1 MADQPSL
8 RPLRLPRLLEPA
20 QLEPLLDDEHL
31 LIVDLCS
38 DALYPRTHIPGAVHV
53 SPGELMS
60 GEPPA
65 AGRLP
70 SVARLNALFSRLG
83 LAPDTQVVAY
93 DDEGGGWAGRL
104 IWTLDV
110 IGHPRWSYL
119 NGGMVAWQAEGH
131 PLTSAL
137 PTRQSTDVHVRLNP
151 EPIAEAEDIL
161 ARLGTDAF
169 AVWDARSRAEYDGAQ
184 VFARKGGHIPG
195 AIHCEWTDL
204 MDRARNLRIRT
215 DAAQMLAEL
224 GLTPDKTIATHCQS
238 HHRSAFTY
246 LVARL
251 LDYPNIKGYH
261 GSWSEW
267 GNRPD
272 TPTETCR

>member
-1 MADQPSL
+1 MTDNPA
-8 RPLRLPRLLEPA
+8 LRLPRLLEPA
-20 QLEPLLDDEHL
+20 QLEPLLGDERL
-31 LIVDLCS
+31 LIIDLCS
-38 DALYPRTHIPGAVHV
+38 DAQYPRAHIPGAVHL
-53 SPGELMS
+53 SPSELMS
-60 GEPPA
+60 GQPPA

-70 SVARLNALFSRLG
+70 SIERLNELFSRVG
-83 LAPDTQVVAY
+83 LTPDAPVIAY

-110 IGHPRWSYL
+110 IGHPHWSCL

-131 PLTSAL
+131 PVTSAVS
-137 PTRQSTDVHVRLNP
+137 TRTSTHVRVTLNP

-161 ARLGTDAF
+161 ARLGSDAF
-169 AVWDARSRAEYDGAQ
+169 AVWDARSRDEYDGTR

-195 AIHCEWTDL
+195 AIHCEWTEL
-204 MDRARNLRIRT
+204 MDRTRNLRVRT
-215 DAAQMLAEL
+215 DAAEMLAGL
-224 GLTPDKTIATHCQS
+224 GLTPEKTIATHCQS

-251 LDYPNIKGYH
+251 LDYPRIKGYH

-267 GNRPD
+267 GNRAD
-272 TPTETCR
+272 TPVETA